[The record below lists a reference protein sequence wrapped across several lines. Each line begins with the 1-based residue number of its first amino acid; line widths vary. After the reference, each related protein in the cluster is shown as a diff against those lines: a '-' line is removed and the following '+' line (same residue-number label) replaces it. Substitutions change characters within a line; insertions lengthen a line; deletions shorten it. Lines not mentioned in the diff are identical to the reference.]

1 MSEWAG
7 MFLDLF
13 TAPNYDRIWALLN
26 FESEINQWIGFRD
39 HLQETPFLMGKS
51 MVSGSDFPNK
61 TNPLNQSILDGSRG
75 GIQWSNSGW

>member
-1 MSEWAG
+1 MDWFQGS
-7 MFLDLF
+7 F
-13 TAPNYDRIWALLN
+13 TGN
-26 FESEINQWIGFRD
+26 
-39 HLQETPFLMGKS
+39 PFFNKS